1 MIDTRA
7 LVDRLRTLESVAI
20 IPRVTSTNLLARRV
34 IKECIDNEKSLP
46 QAIIVAREQL
56 AGRGRNERT
65 WSSPAGKGIYATAL
79 LTRPTSELPL
89 LPLQIATVVAS
100 FLVEVFAISARVKWP
115 NDIYAGGRKIA
126 GILIEARIQEER
138 AYLAIGVGV
147 NVEPA
152 TGDSRPNAVSIR
164 ELSPRDFGT
173 IDDAI
178 TAFIEHLDERLSR
191 PADRDAIIAEWR
203 SLTLHQPG
211 ERITC
216 VTGDRTVS
224 GTWAGI
230 DDFGRAL
237 LRRGEETQAI
247 SAGDIIVEPPADEA
261 GGE

>member
-20 IPRVTSTNLLARRV
+20 IPRVTSTNLVARRV
-34 IKECIDNEKSLP
+34 IKECIDNDRSLP

-56 AGRGRNERT
+56 AGRGRNART

-79 LTRPTSELPL
+79 LTGPASELPL
-89 LPLQIATVVAS
+89 LPLRIATVVAS
-100 FLVEVFAISARVKWP
+100 FLVEVFAIDARVKWP

-126 GILIEARIQEER
+126 GILIEARIQEDR

-152 TGDSRPNAVSIR
+152 TDDSRPNAVSIR
-164 ELSPRDFGT
+164 ELSPRDFV

-178 TAFIEHLDERLSR
+178 TSFIEHLDERLSR
-191 PADRDAIIAEWR
+191 PVDRDAIIAEWR
-203 SLTLHQPG
+203 NLTLHQPG

-216 VTGDRTVS
+216 VSGDRTVS

-247 SAGDIIVEPPADEA
+247 SAGDIIVEPPAEET